1 MAPSIRLLANNGQL
15 FSGTCSV
22 LFMVNLWC
30 RTLSRRA
37 RSQQATVSFDQSFEC
52 LTCAMKPN
60 LCGVG
65 RDCEHLRRFG
75 SVKVLDI
82 AQDQDRTVHFGQP
95 IDASSYQLLGLTH
108 VRQGLAR
115 FTPRRKVAGPLTF
128 FVESRQ
134 QII

>member
-30 RTLSRRA
+30 RTLSRRT

-82 AQDQDRTVHFGQP
+82 AQDQDRTIHRRTNSWVSRTSVKVSR
-95 IDASSYQLLGLTH
+95 A
-108 VRQGLAR
+108 

-134 QII
+134 QIIDRQFRPR